1 MGSLVTSQGRLS
13 WCGEE
18 DIGVSL
24 PELEP
29 ELLEDLLLEDLHHT
43 PIHGQGRGSSST
55 SAIIQRKVHS
65 HSWHSWPLQCLGCLP
80 TLFCFGAL
88 RSLPLSTHL
97 VQGLLSLVL
106 GVAGGDAHT
115 RAAWGCAHGATS
127 GAAPHPGA
135 IRVTGPAAPPA
146 GLQLTALARDLHSHL
161 QARLCPFRFPLIS
174 KCAPKQSPDPGW
186 ARGCWTG
193 GVHATLALR
202 MNRARVLRGFH
213 QCSRGKKSCFMQLL
227 IHPPWL
233 CSGPCLCI
241 PT

>member
-88 RSLPLSTHL
+88 KSLPLSTHL

-115 RAAWGCAHGATS
+115 RAAWGCAHGATP

-135 IRVTGPAAPPA
+135 IPAAPCHRSSCSSRRAPA
-146 GLQLTALARDLHSHL
+146 HSPGTGPPQPPPSTALSLQVSSHL
-161 QARLCPFRFPLIS
+161 QVCPKAKP
-174 KCAPKQSPDPGW
+174 
-186 ARGCWTG
+186 
-193 GVHATLALR
+193 
-202 MNRARVLRGFH
+202 
-213 QCSRGKKSCFMQLL
+213 
-227 IHPPWL
+227 
-233 CSGPCLCI
+233 
-241 PT
+241 